1 MKMARNKNPE
11 ITINRILDAA
21 MDLFLEKG
29 YDNTTIQDIV
39 DDLGDLSKG
48 AIYHHFKSKEEIIE
62 AVIPRLYDSSD
73 SQLLKI
79 KESTSYTGLEKL
91 NKTMI
96 VSLKNP
102 GQEKLAMAAPNL
114 MKNPRF
120 LTQQLYNTIENIVPQ
135 LVEPM
140 IREGIKDGSIVTD
153 NPKEV
158 AEIFMILMNIWINPA
173 IFHSTE
179 EEFKNK
185 FMFFRKLVADL
196 GIPILDDKVL
206 EVLEKYRAIIE
217 RERK

>member
-1 MKMARNKNPE
+1 MARNKNPE

-39 DDLGDLSKG
+39 DALGDLSKG

-62 AVIPRLYDSSD
+62 SVIPRLYDSSN
-73 SQLLKI
+73 SQIESL

-91 NKTMI
+91 NRTLLI
-96 VSLKNP
+96 SLKNP
-102 GQEKLAMAAPNL
+102 GQEKLATAAPNL

-120 LTQQLYNTIENIVPQ
+120 LTQQLYNTIENIVPN
-135 LVEPM
+135 LIEPI
-140 IREGIKDGSIVTD
+140 IREGIEDGSIVTD

-158 AEIFMILMNIWINPA
+158 AETFMILMNIWINPA

-179 EEFKNK
+179 EEFKSK
-185 FMFFRKLVADL
+185 FNFFRKLVDDL
-196 GIPILDDKVL
+196 GIPVLDDNVL
-206 EVLEKYRAIIE
+206 HVLEKYRAIIE
-217 RERK
+217 KERK

>member
-1 MKMARNKNPE
+1 MARNKNPE
-11 ITINRILDAA
+11 ITINRILDVA
-21 MDLFLEKG
+21 MVLFLEKG

-39 DDLGDLSKG
+39 DALGDLSKG

-62 AVIPRLYDSSD
+62 AVIPRLYGSSN
-73 SQLLKI
+73 SELI
-79 KESTSYTGLEKL
+79 EIRTSTSYTGLEKL
-91 NKTMI
+91 KEI
-96 VSLKNP
+96 VLISLKNP

-120 LTQQLYNTIENIVPQ
+120 LTQQLYNTIEHIVPQ
-135 LVEPM
+135 LIEP
-140 IREGIKDGSIVTD
+140 IIKEGIKDGSIVSD

-158 AEIFMILMNIWINPA
+158 AETFMILMNIWINPA

-185 FMFFRKLVADL
+185 FMFFKKLVTDL
-196 GIPILDDKVL
+196 GIPVLDDKVF

-217 RERK
+217 NART

>member
-1 MKMARNKNPE
+1 MARNKNPE
-11 ITINRILDAA
+11 ITINRILDAS

-39 DDLGDLSKG
+39 DALGDLSKG

-62 AVIPRLYDSSD
+62 AVIPRLYDSSN
-73 SQLLKI
+73 SKLLKI

-91 NKTMI
+91 NQMI
-96 VSLKNP
+96 LISLKNP
-102 GQEKLAMAAPNL
+102 GQEKLATAAPNL

-135 LVEPM
+135 LVEPF
-140 IREGIKDGSIVTD
+140 IREGIKDGSIVSD

-158 AEIFMILMNIWINPA
+158 AEVFMILMNIWINPA
-173 IFHSTE
+173 IFYSTK
-179 EEFKNK
+179 EEFKDK
-185 FMFFRKLVADL
+185 LMFFRKLTSDL
-196 GIPILDDKVL
+196 GIPVLDDKVF

-217 RERK
+217 KEQK

>member
-1 MKMARNKNPE
+1 MARNKNPE
-11 ITINRILDAA
+11 ITINRILDAS

-39 DDLGDLSKG
+39 DALGDLSKG

-62 AVIPRLYDSSD
+62 AVIHRLYDSLD

-91 NKTMI
+91 NKIILT
-96 VSLKNP
+96 SLKSSA
-102 GQEKLAMAAPNL
+102 QEKLATAAPNL

-120 LTQQLYNTIENIVPQ
+120 LTQQLYNTIDNIAHH
-135 LVEPM
+135 LVEP
-140 IREGIKDGSIVTD
+140 IIKEGIKDGSIVSD

-173 IFHSTE
+173 IFHFTK
-179 EEFKNK
+179 EEFNNK
-185 FMFFRKLVADL
+185 FMFFRKLTFDL
-196 GIPILDDKVL
+196 GIPVLDDEVF
-206 EVLEKYRAIIE
+206 EVLEKYRIIIE
-217 RERK
+217 NEEK

>member
-1 MKMARNKNPE
+1 MARNKNPE

-21 MDLFLEKG
+21 IDLFLEKG

-39 DDLGDLSKG
+39 DALGDLSKG

-73 SQLLKI
+73 NQLLKI

-91 NKTMI
+91 NKTMLI
-96 VSLKNP
+96 SLKNP

-158 AEIFMILMNIWINPA
+158 AETFMILMNIWLNPA

-185 FMFFRKLVADL
+185 FMFFRKLVDDL
-196 GIPILDDKVL
+196 GMPVLDGKVL

>member
-1 MKMARNKNPE
+1 MARNKNPE

-29 YDNTTIQDIV
+29 YDNTTIQNIV
-39 DDLGDLSKG
+39 DALGDLSKG

-62 AVIPRLYDSSD
+62 AVIPRLYDSLD

-91 NKTMI
+91 NQIMLI
-96 VSLKNP
+96 SLKNP
-102 GQEKLAMAAPNL
+102 GQEKLAIAAPDL

-120 LTQQLYNTIENIVPQ
+120 LTQQLYNTIENIAPQ
-135 LVEPM
+135 LVEP
-140 IREGIKDGSIVTD
+140 IIIEGIEDGSIVSD
-153 NPKEV
+153 NPKEI
-158 AEIFMILMNIWINPA
+158 AEMFMILMNIWINPF

-179 EEFKNK
+179 EEFNNK
-185 FMFFRKLVADL
+185 FMFFRKLLSDL
-196 GIPILDDKVL
+196 GIPVLDDKVF

-217 RERK
+217 RKRN